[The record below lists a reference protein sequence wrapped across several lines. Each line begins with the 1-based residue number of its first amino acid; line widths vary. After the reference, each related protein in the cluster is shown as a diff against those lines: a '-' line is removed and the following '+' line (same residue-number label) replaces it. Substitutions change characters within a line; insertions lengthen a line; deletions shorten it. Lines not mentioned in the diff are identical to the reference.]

1 LPMTTGTLALIIA
14 ALLITQAAAL
24 LVTGY
29 YRRWRQHKAQP
40 TQGNTHPAGEPPP
53 DTGLQCTEDGRSW
66 SGFREFE
73 VQRKVYEDRERQ
85 ICSFYLAPVD
95 GRPLPPFQPG
105 QFLTFRLPMERSVG
119 SETLTRCYSLSDR
132 PRSDCYRVSIKR
144 VAGSSG
150 ADGLPPGR
158 SSNYFHDHMEH
169 GSRLQ
174 VKAPSGQFHLD
185 QESERP
191 LVLVGGGIGITPMLS
206 MLEHLLETGSQREI
220 WLFYGV
226 RNGDEMVMQPRL
238 QHLAELHPNFHL
250 HSCFSQPRENDRPG
264 IDYRHQGRV
273 DIELLRNTLPMAG
286 YQFYLCGPQPMMQS
300 LVPGLETLGIHPADI
315 HYEAFGPASIPGK
328 KPHAPA
334 KQVDNDITC
343 EVRFSKS
350 GRQVTWQ
357 PGAGSLLELAEA
369 EGIEVDSGC
378 RAGGCGACQTR
389 LESGEVGYDSPPD
402 ADIESGHCLLC
413 TSKPKGDLVLQL

>member
-1 LPMTTGTLALIIA
+1 MTTGTLALIIA
-14 ALLITQAAAL
+14 TLLITQAAAL
-24 LVTGY
+24 LLTGY
-29 YRRWRQHKAQP
+29 YRRWQKHKAEPGQVAP
-40 TQGNTHPAGEPPP
+40 PLTAPPSSRAELLRPGGEQ
-53 DTGLQCTEDGRSW
+53 TW

-73 VQRKVYEDRERQ
+73 VQRRVYEDGDRQ

-105 QFLTFRLPMERSVG
+105 QFLTFRLSVEG
-119 SETLTRCYSLSDR
+119 PGGGQTLTRCYSLSDR

-144 VAGSSG
+144 VPGSTG
-150 ADGLPPGR
+150 AEGLPPGR
-158 SSNYFHDHMEH
+158 SSNYFHDHVEP

-174 VKAPSGQFHLD
+174 VKAPAGQFHLD
-185 QESERP
+185 QESDRP

-206 MLEHLLETGSQREI
+206 MLEHLLETGSRRET

-226 RNGDEMVMQPRL
+226 RNGVEMVMQPRL
-238 QHLAELHPNFHL
+238 QQLAEQHPYFHL
-250 HSCFSQPRENDRPG
+250 YSCFSQPLESDRPG
-264 IDYRHQGRV
+264 IDYQHRGRV
-273 DIELLRNTLPMAG
+273 DIDLLRNTLPMAG

-300 LVPGLETLGIHPADI
+300 LVPDLEALGIHPADI

-334 KQVDNDITC
+334 QQADSDIAF

-350 GRQVTWQ
+350 GRRVTWQ

-378 RAGGCGACQTR
+378 RAGSCGVCQTR
-389 LESGEVGYDSPPD
+389 LESGEVGYDTPPD

-413 TSKPKGDLVLQL
+413 KSKPKGDLVLQL